1 MKKLNTILKRRNF
14 ITFLTV
20 FLVSIY
26 VCTAAVSVSAASR
39 NVTKKYKKTVTN
51 TLSGI
56 GTYLEITSGRGL
68 DFKYDTYAKTTMACL
83 KYGQSRIDGKT
94 EKTVKKAVVPVLKRY
109 FGTSTFKVRKYRQ
122 SEAHRIASSY
132 ICKKGGR
139 LMYLCGDWGL
149 LYPSGRV
156 TKIIQTGSRKFVATF
171 TVNWYD
177 RSYLNRPAKRKNC
190 IGIYKIYLQK
200 KGNHF
205 TITNIKR
212 TYQGY

>member
-26 VCTAAVSVSAASR
+26 VCTAAVSVSATSR

-56 GTYLEITSGRGL
+56 GTYLEITSGTGM
-68 DFKYDTYAKTTMACL
+68 DFKYDAYAKTTMACL

-94 EKTVKKAVVPVLKRY
+94 EKSVKKAVVPVLKRY

-122 SEAHRIASSY
+122 SEANRIASSY

-139 LMYLCGDWGL
+139 LMYLRGDWGL

-177 RSYLNRPAKRKNC
+177 RSYLNRPAKKKNC